1 MGLSK
6 LIPRGSSCA
15 SLSAGVWEGGLA
27 PPLDGS
33 GGTALACELLAV
45 LAALC
50 VGPAAAFSLL
60 FGRPVVLAPLFDEP
74 DGFVLLCD
82 GPERF
87 APLSADSPRRMALS
101 FFWDCCGVSGWLAD
115 D

>member
-6 LIPRGSSCA
+6 LIPRGSSFA
-15 SLSAGVWEGGLA
+15 SLSAGVWEGELA

-33 GGTALACELLAV
+33 GESALPCELLAV

-50 VGPAAAFSLL
+50 GGPATEFSLL
-60 FGRPVVLAPLFDEP
+60 FGGPVVFATLFDEP
-74 DGFVLLCD
+74 D

-87 APLSADSPRRMALS
+87 APLSAD
-101 FFWDCCGVSGWLAD
+101 
-115 D
+115 